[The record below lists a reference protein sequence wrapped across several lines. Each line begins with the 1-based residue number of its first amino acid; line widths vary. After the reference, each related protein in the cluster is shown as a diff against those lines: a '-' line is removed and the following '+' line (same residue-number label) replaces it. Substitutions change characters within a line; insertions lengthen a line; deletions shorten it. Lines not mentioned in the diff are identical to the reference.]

1 MHVATVVLVLVN
13 VLLVLLNV
21 VETTAVAVAAVRHRV
36 RIAAIDVVHHPI
48 RVPEVVIVDV
58 IREEGKDFFSFVF
71 YFFLSFCDCCL
82 LLSFFSLALDVS
94 FFISWH
100 IHNTSISQVGKSFFY
115 YYFMPEQGKRQES
128 GREEWTHTHYTLHT
142 YLYANETRH
151 TRYLPLFSSNM

>member
-36 RIAAIDVVHHPI
+36 RIAAIVDVVHHPI
-48 RVPEVVIVDV
+48 RVPEAVIVDV

-100 IHNTSISQVGKSFFY
+100 IHNTSISQVGKSFF
-115 YYFMPEQGKRQES
+115 FITSCLSKEKDKRVERKN
-128 GREEWTHTHYTLHT
+128 GHIHITHYTHI
-142 YLYANETRH
+142 
-151 TRYLPLFSSNM
+151 PLRE

>member
-36 RIAAIDVVHHPI
+36 RIAAIVDVVHHPI
-48 RVPEVVIVDV
+48 RVPEAVIVDV

-115 YYFMPEQGKRQES
+115 YFMLEQGKRQES
-128 GREEWTHTHYTLHT
+128 GKEEWTHTHYTLHT